1 MITMQPII
9 ILEGI
14 DGSGKT
20 TLAAKLAKALQAF
33 RVHHGTYRDAK
44 PTQLVDIYSASLQPA
59 LLGYAPVVLDRAWYS
74 EPIYG
79 AVFRNGT
86 NRLSQMDVSLL
97 EALMYTAPSLVVV
110 MHLTL
115 EEAWASVS
123 SRLAD
128 ELPQQRAQLQALH
141 LLYASAVWPDGTLHI
156 DRRDSTPDELA
167 AIVLRAVNA
176 VVAVSRGPA

>member
-1 MITMQPII
+1 MTMQPIV

-33 RVHHGTYRDAK
+33 HVHHGTYRGCK
-44 PTQLVDIYSASLQPA
+44 PTQLVDIYRASLRPA
-59 LLGYAPVVLDRAWYS
+59 LLGYASVVLDRAWYS

-79 AVFRNGT
+79 AVFRDGA
-86 NRLSQMDVSLL
+86 NRLSQMDVELL
-97 EALMYTAPSLVVV
+97 ESLMHMAPSLVVV

-128 ELPQQRAQLQALH
+128 ELPQQRAQLLALH
-141 LLYASAVWPDGTLHI
+141 SLYASAVWPDGTLHI
-156 DRRDSTPDELA
+156 DRRDSTPDELTA
-167 AIVLRAVNA
+167 TVLRAVNA
-176 VVAVSRGPA
+176 VVTVSRRPA

>member
-1 MITMQPII
+1 MTTQPIV

-33 RVHHGTYRDAK
+33 HVHHGTYRGTK
-44 PTQLVDIYSASLQPA
+44 PTQLVDVYRASLRPA

-79 AVFRNGT
+79 AVFRNGA
-86 NRLSQMDVSLL
+86 NRLSQMDVELL
-97 EALMYTAPSLVVV
+97 EALMRTAPSLVVV

-115 EEAWASVS
+115 DEAWASVS
-123 SRLAD
+123 GRLAD
-128 ELPQQRAQLQALH
+128 ELPQHRQQLQTLH
-141 LLYASAVWPDGTLHI
+141 SLYASAAWPDGTLHI

-167 AIVLRAVNA
+167 AMVLRAVNA
-176 VVAVSRGPA
+176 VVAVSGRPA